1 MSESGY
7 LARNL
12 DVAKIIGLNAGLCAI
27 VERLKK
33 RKDCPL
39 WLIGK
44 LVDLIYVSNCL
55 ITPLVQYR
63 DELLAAD
70 IQEMELYR
78 KRYEALRVMTPIA
91 FTELWMT
98 NLQEGK
104 TFDALVDEITE
115 EEKRSITRK
124 EKTCPGNQQI

>member
-1 MSESGY
+1 MSESGS

-44 LVDLIYVSNCL
+44 LVDSIYVSNCL
-55 ITPLVQYR
+55 ITPLVQHR
-63 DELLAAD
+63 DELLEAD

-98 NLQEGK
+98 NLQDG
-104 TFDALVDEITE
+104 TPFDELVDEMVTE
-115 EEKRSITRK
+115 MGFK
-124 EKTCPGNQQI
+124 E